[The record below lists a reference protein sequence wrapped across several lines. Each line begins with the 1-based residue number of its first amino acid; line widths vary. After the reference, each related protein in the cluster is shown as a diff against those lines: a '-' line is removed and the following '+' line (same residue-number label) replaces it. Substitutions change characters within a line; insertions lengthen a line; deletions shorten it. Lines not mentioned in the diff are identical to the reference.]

1 LFCRLF
7 LESTKLINAPQS
19 NSKFPKIDGYFK
31 KQRIRKIYLHNTPKL
46 FAKNFVSFEI
56 MLYLQLIAKLL
67 SGKANNVEKEKIYD
81 RIYH

>member
-1 LFCRLF
+1 M
-7 LESTKLINAPQS
+7 NAVQSSVTFVKNHNKGHLKPQCLQGFYHYPQK
-19 NSKFPKIDGYFK
+19 N
-31 KQRIRKIYLHNTPKL
+31 